1 MATVNK
7 AVVNPLL
14 DASAKAKGHLG
25 IAVVVRCRSDTYL
38 MCARLEWLRW
48 FRLHLKIQ
56 LFVVEVVISGP
67 GLGLML
73 QLVAE
78 GRRVRLKVEYGV

>member
-1 MATVNK
+1 
-7 AVVNPLL
+7 
-14 DASAKAKGHLG
+14 
-25 IAVVVRCRSDTYL
+25 

-48 FRLHLKIQ
+48 FRLHFKIQ

-67 GLGLML
+67 GLGLMS

-78 GRRVRLKVEYGV
+78 RRRVRLKVEHGV